1 MNDLLGLLTW
11 PSKVGP
17 TGGHLHHPTSGPPNK

>member
-1 MNDLLGLLTW
+1 MNDPLGLPTW

-17 TGGHLHHPTSGPPNK
+17 TGGHLHCPISGTPD